1 MEYVLRTDKLTKCF
15 GDKKAVNIVSMQI
28 KKGDIYGFIGKNG
41 AGKTMLMRLV
51 LGVAEPS
58 DGRIT
63 LFNGQPLSYARHHIG
78 ALLEYPCLYKTA
90 PPMKILR
97 GFPCSPIQTT
107 SK

>member
-15 GDKKAVNIVSMQI
+15 GDKKAVNKVSMQI

-41 AGKTMLMRLV
+41 AGKTTLMRLV

-63 LFNGQPLSYARHHIG
+63 LFNGLPVRYSRNNLVDVIVLRCLFNKWSWFLNLLS
-78 ALLEYPCLYKTA
+78 
-90 PPMKILR
+90 
-97 GFPCSPIQTT
+97 F
-107 SK
+107 